1 VRTRLTKEITPGKC
15 VKQSPTKVQLL
26 TSLEPKVFIS
36 NKKLDENEKKK
47 NNPKIK
53 VKKVHFRNQLEV
65 TKDRNFL
72 FFFNFLK
79 L

>member
-15 VKQSPTKVQLL
+15 MKQSPTKVQLL

-36 NKKLDENEKKK
+36 NKKLNENEKKK

-53 VKKVHFRNQLEV
+53 VKKFIFEINWR
-65 TKDRNFL
+65 
-72 FFFNFLK
+72 
-79 L
+79 

>member
-1 VRTRLTKEITPGKC
+1 M
-15 VKQSPTKVQLL
+15 KQSPTKVQLL

-53 VKKVHFRNQLEV
+53 VKKSSFSKSIGGN
-65 TKDRNFL
+65 KGS
-72 FFFNFLK
+72 
-79 L
+79 

>member
-1 VRTRLTKEITPGKC
+1 MY
-15 VKQSPTKVQLL
+15 TKVQLL

-65 TKDRNFL
+65 TKDRNYL
-72 FFFNFLK
+72 FFLTF
-79 L
+79 